1 MSKFSRKKLY
11 FNPIHKFNIPVQL
24 WSPVL
29 EVSSWYFIRLC
40 FVEYFPA
47 VKTDVKIWQRA
58 NIFLTHK
65 IEPIYLRPVRLSTLK
80 TASKLFQ
87 SLSQLFQLTLL
98 LTIIIMLLW
107 IFTFTFSLS
116 CFHFHFFHFHLFTS
130 IFNSCGFS
138 LSHVALSTDPPPDH
152 NHNVTAGFHFQLL
165 AFIFYFHFFS
175 YILLL

>member
-107 IFTFTFSLS
+107 VFNFTFFSHSLVFFHFFTCS
-116 CFHFHFFHFHLFTS
+116 HSLFHFHFFHFNFFTFTFLLS
-130 IFNSCGFS
+130 LFS
-138 LSHVALSTDPPPDH
+138 LLWVLSFKCCSFNWPSSWP
-152 NHNVTAGFHFQLL
+152 
-165 AFIFYFHFFS
+165 
-175 YILLL
+175 